1 MTARIWPEQPEPLPL
16 PFLAEIR
23 ELGGS
28 ISTIS
33 TASDESARIELEGQV
48 GKYGES
54 HNPGLSERIERNA
67 EVQVSE
73 ASDGSI
79 AMALKVAPLE
89 GG

>member
-23 ELGGS
+23 E
-28 ISTIS
+28 
-33 TASDESARIELEGQV
+33 
-48 GKYGES
+48 S
-54 HNPGLSERIERNA
+54 HIPGLPERIERNA